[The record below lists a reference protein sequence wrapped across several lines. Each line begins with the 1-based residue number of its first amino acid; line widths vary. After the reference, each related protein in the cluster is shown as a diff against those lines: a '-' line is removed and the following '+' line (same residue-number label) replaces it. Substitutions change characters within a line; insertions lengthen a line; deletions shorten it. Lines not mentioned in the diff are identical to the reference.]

1 MTKQELI
8 ERVASKLGNERATPQ
23 AKQVKDELHKKT
35 VALVIDTVFAELGEY
50 FIKARVTTR
59 RVPRFTYPGFGTFT
73 KKERSARAG
82 RDPRSGEAIEIP
94 ASTTVGFAPGQELRG
109 NLNRSGAP
117 SAATRGKKRAVSRG

>member
-8 ERVASKLGNERATPQ
+8 ERVASKLGQERASPQ
-23 AKQVKDELHKKT
+23 QVKDELHKKT

-50 FIKARVTTR
+50 FIKAKVTTR

-94 ASTTVGFAPGQELRG
+94 ASTTVGFAPGQEMRG
-109 NLNRSGAP
+109 NLNRGPAVSTARKRKAG
-117 SAATRGKKRAVSRG
+117 TRG